1 MFAYVG
7 LTVMPSLNAFRH
19 GCRTQGSRSGMVA
32 RPKSIESG
40 KVACKTPVKNTLKKK
55 QEEVRQLENK
65 RKER

>member
-40 KVACKTPVKNTLKKK
+40 KAACKTPVKNTLKKK

>member
-1 MFAYVG
+1 
-7 LTVMPSLNAFRH
+7 MPSLNAFRH

-55 QEEVRQLENK
+55 TRRSKTIREQEK
-65 RKER
+65 REIG